1 MSAEMLEIDASI
13 QRVFQAR
20 DEKRAREAAQRR
32 AEGGTEDI
40 EAGEVKRSSSR
51 THSSVQGRRLEKP
64 QTRTRTTR
72 AAEGRSY
79 LENVPEKD
87 EYTPKSRIQT
97 ESASRKP
104 IRKDIQKTGRRQYSG
119 DDFDVDGLKTDRKP
133 RHLSPKDTTDD
144 GVKKAGVVASGLA
157 GVGAA
162 FLVLLG
168 SIIPSAPAAPP
179 NASNA
184 KNTDTSLK
192 PIHYDVNQN
201 EDGDIAIFS
210 SSASKPIEYDGEE
223 NIIYV
228 DKAEAGEASDI
239 ADIVAEPVEEAP
251 HVPIEHV
258 SSNFIDAMK
267 GFEGLYLEAYICPG
281 GSLTIGYGHTADV
294 YEGQTITLDEAEEL
308 LRNDIAS
315 YEKKV
320 REYAAAAGVQLTQG
334 QFDALVDFAYNLGK
348 GAFEDSGL
356 VEMIGDGD
364 LDGAAAH
371 MQKYV
376 YAKNKDGEK
385 VKLPGLVTRRATEA
399 EWLYA

>member
-40 EAGEVKRSSSR
+40 EAGEVKRSPSR
-51 THSSVQGRRLEKP
+51 TRSFVQGRRLEKP
-64 QTRTRTTR
+64 QTKTRTTR
-72 AAEGRSY
+72 AAEGGSY

-87 EYTPKSRIQT
+87 EYAPKSRIQT

-133 RHLSPKDTTDD
+133 RHLSQKDTTDD
-144 GVKKAGVVASGLA
+144 GVKKAGVIASGLA

-184 KNTDTSLK
+184 KNTDTSLR

-267 GFEGLYLEAYICPG
+267 GFEGDRK
-281 GSLTIGYGHTADV
+281 SV
-294 YEGQTITLDEAEEL
+294 
-308 LRNDIAS
+308 
-315 YEKKV
+315 V
-320 REYAAAAGVQLTQG
+320 
-334 QFDALVDFAYNLGK
+334 
-348 GAFEDSGL
+348 
-356 VEMIGDGD
+356 
-364 LDGAAAH
+364 
-371 MQKYV
+371 
-376 YAKNKDGEK
+376 
-385 VKLPGLVTRRATEA
+385 
-399 EWLYA
+399 